1 MENENI
7 SSKQIM
13 INYGLLLG
21 FIGILYNLVLYATG
35 TLYNP
40 HWSLGTLILVVS
52 VVILI
57 LGIKKFKMSND
68 GFLRLRDALKI
79 GLGVALI
86 SGIIG
91 VIYTMIFANIIE
103 PNHYEYVVE
112 VRESQILEQ
121 YPNFSDEQLE
131 AALTIPKMM
140 ATPGMATAMGIA
152 SSLIFGFVVSLIG
165 GLIMKK
171 SNEEITSI

>member
-1 MENENI
+1 M
-7 SSKQIM
+7 
-13 INYGLLLG
+13 
-21 FIGILYNLVLYATG
+21 
-35 TLYNP
+35 
-40 HWSLGTLILVVS
+40 
-52 VVILI
+52 
-57 LGIKKFKMSND
+57 
-68 GFLRLRDALKI
+68 RDALKI